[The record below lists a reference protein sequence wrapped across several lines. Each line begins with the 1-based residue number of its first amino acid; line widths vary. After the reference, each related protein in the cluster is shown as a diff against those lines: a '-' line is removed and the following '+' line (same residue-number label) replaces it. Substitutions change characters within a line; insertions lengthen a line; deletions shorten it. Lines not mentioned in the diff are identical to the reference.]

1 MVSDFVV
8 FKIGKMTGRR
18 YYVLKGHFS
27 LEVNWQSHFLKV
39 PASRKTSWMHSLRA
53 KILTLPPHPA
63 PQR

>member
-8 FKIGKMTGRR
+8 FKNGKMTGR
-18 YYVLKGHFS
+18 HFS

-53 KILTLPPHPA
+53 KILTLPLHAA
-63 PQR
+63 PQG